1 MVSNEIGWGVM
12 PVSREVRAV
21 VDALG
26 LLHQAVAERCARV
39 TLMVA
44 GVEWPVKGPR

>member
-1 MVSNEIGWGVM
+1 MASAATTE
-12 PVSREVRAV
+12 RKAAARHARDF

-26 LLHQAVAERCARV
+26 SLHQAVAAVCQRV

-44 GVEWPVKGPR
+44 GCELRVKERQA

>member
-1 MVSNEIGWGVM
+1 MKSGSVLAPMSPEA
-12 PVSREVRAV
+12 RDF

-26 LLHQAVAERCARV
+26 LLHQAVAAACQRV

-44 GVEWPVKGPR
+44 GCELRVKERQA